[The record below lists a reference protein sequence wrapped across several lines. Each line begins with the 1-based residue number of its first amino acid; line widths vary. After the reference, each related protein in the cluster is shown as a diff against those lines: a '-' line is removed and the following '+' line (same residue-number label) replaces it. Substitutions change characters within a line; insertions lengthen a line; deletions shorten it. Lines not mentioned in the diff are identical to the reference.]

1 MAFERIVFDIE
12 TNGLINNLVD
22 FTQRPLKLLDTARM
36 WCMSV
41 RCIDTNESYLL
52 IPPEVLQEIAEGRH
66 GIMEE
71 FNDMKKIPL
80 TKEMLG
86 RVFNKAELVIG
97 HNIIKYDLPVLQLFE
112 LIEYEIGYPYYESI
126 DNGYKT
132 QSTINGKPVEI
143 CDTLVLSKLLNPD
156 RPSHALKAF
165 GTENSYKLD
174 FTDFSQFSLEMCVYV
189 QQDTVVSV
197 QAYNT
202 LMEEKGDYKGWDM
215 PYLMESKLADL
226 VLKQELFGFQYDSE
240 LSEKNKKELDAL
252 LKERYDNVTPNIP
265 PKPLN
270 KGEQKEYTP
279 PSIKVTGAVSY
290 NDKVQELLD
299 KIGAVY
305 NKDKNTFIYNDEEY
319 PLSYLKGIEKYIP
332 PAKKKAKSGSLTSA
346 MNKWLDALGSSYN
359 PIDDSYDVDGVTYPI
374 DYEGCVKEHLE
385 APEITLSSHMKRFL
399 EKLEIDY
406 KEGDTSY
413 TYEGREYPIL
423 YDGCIKE
430 TLPASIKDLSH
441 LKGFIISLGWV
452 PSQWNVRDLTRDSK
466 KKAVSK
472 EKFKEALDRYV
483 ADTYDCPFTIMRL
496 RELDLPE
503 DTKPEVL
510 KAFLLNQYDPK
521 RKSKP
526 IRVPTTPPFRVG
538 ATKDLCPNL
547 QELADNGTVP
557 FVKDMVEY
565 FTYSHRRN
573 SISGGIDDDAG
584 EPSKG
589 FESYVRADGRISTPC
604 DHLATSTSRFAHK
617 VVCNVP
623 RVSSLFGRNMRALFQ
638 SGNNQLQMGYDF
650 SSLENRIQGSYIYD
664 YPEGPELAE
673 ALLADKPKDIHTLN
687 SIKLGISRDNAKS
700 LTYALLYG
708 AAAPKLKKMLNLDDA
723 GAEKMYN
730 DFWDSVMPLK
740 MFRDDMTQFWE
751 STGKAYVIGIDGRKF
766 HVRSS
771 HSIVNLLFQSAGSLS
786 VKYTTVFVA
795 QKLESLGLLGDLT
808 KDTFE
813 ISQEK
818 VNQCIVYHKV
828 NRN

>member
-12 TNGLINNLVD
+12 TNGLIGNLVD
-22 FTQRPLKLLDTARM
+22 FTQRPLKLLDTAKM
-36 WCMSV
+36 WCISV

-52 IPPEVLQEIAEGRH
+52 VPPEILQEIAEGRH

-71 FNDMKKIPL
+71 FNNMKKIPL
-80 TKEMLG
+80 TKEMLE
-86 RVFNKAELVIG
+86 RIFNKADFVCG
-97 HNIIKYDLPVLQLFE
+97 HNIIKYDLPVLQLFG
-112 LIEYEIGYPYYESI
+112 LIEYEIGYPYYEAI

-132 QSTINGKPVEI
+132 QSTINGKPIEI
-143 CDTLVLSKLLNPD
+143 CDTLVWSKLLNAD
-156 RPSHALKAF
+156 RYGGHSLKNF
-165 GTENSYKLD
+165 GKLGDNKKMD

-197 QAYNT
+197 DAYNT

-226 VLKQELFGFQYDSE
+226 VLKQELFGFQYDSK
-240 LSEKNKKELDAL
+240 LSENNKKELDAL
-252 LKERYDNVTPNIP
+252 LKKRYDNVTPNIP

-270 KGEQKEYTP
+270 KGEQKDYTP
-279 PSIKVTGAVSY
+279 PSIKVTGAISY
-290 NDKVQELLD
+290 SDKVQELLD

-305 NKDKNTFIYNDEEY
+305 NKDKDTFTYNDEEY
-319 PLSYLKGIEKYIP
+319 PLNYLKGIEKYIP
-332 PAKKKAKSGSLTSA
+332 TAKKKAKSGSLTSA
-346 MNKWLDALGSSYN
+346 MNKWLDSIGSSYN
-359 PIDDSYDVDGVTYPI
+359 PIDDSYDVDGITYPI

-385 APEITLSSHMKRFL
+385 APETTLSSHMKRFL

-413 TYEGREYPIL
+413 TYEGREYPIM

-466 KKAVSK
+466 KKAVSE

-483 ADTYDCPFTIMRL
+483 ADTYDCPFTTMRL

-526 IRVPTTPPFRVG
+526 VRVPTTPPFRVG

-565 FTYSHRRN
+565 FTYTHRRN
-573 SISGGIDDDAG
+573 SIAGGIDEDTG

-589 FESYVRADGRISTPC
+589 FESYVRADGRVSTPV
-604 DHLATSTSRFAHK
+604 DSNSTNTSRMSHK
-617 VVCNVP
+617 NICNIP
-623 RVSSLFGRNMRALFQ
+623 RASSLYGDKMRSLFMCGSDYIQ
-638 SGNNQLQMGYDF
+638 YGMDF
-650 SSLENRIQGSYIYD
+650 SSLTSS
-664 YPEGPELAE
+664 EL
-673 ALLADKPKDIHTLN
+673 
-687 SIKLGISRDNAKS
+687 
-700 LTYALLYG
+700 
-708 AAAPKLKKMLNLDDA
+708 
-723 GAEKMYN
+723 
-730 DFWDSVMPLK
+730 
-740 MFRDDMTQFWE
+740 
-751 STGKAYVIGIDGRKF
+751 
-766 HVRSS
+766 
-771 HSIVNLLFQSAGSLS
+771 
-786 VKYTTVFVA
+786 
-795 QKLESLGLLGDLT
+795 
-808 KDTFE
+808 
-813 ISQEK
+813 
-818 VNQCIVYHKV
+818 
-828 NRN
+828 